1 MTTTTII
8 LPSPLGLA
16 QISRFPFCKNSWE
29 GKSTQWRLG
38 LLSISF
44 GSWPFSYFYLRCT
57 TVQECWRIIYLVRGV
72 HLLYRIP
79 NFREIN
85 KFSGKFMTFFSF
97 LVRFKNVCHFWI
109 LFKRDPKFSW
119 NQKISGKVR
128 NPSFQLYFFISSSG
142 SKIKFK
148 ILYVFL
154 FKNRENVGTYIQWYS
169 DSLPDVKKI
178 VKTILLLFV
187 FELFS
192 VKLHVQYGEKII

>member
-44 GSWPFSYFYLRCT
+44 GSWPFSYFYLRCI
-57 TVQECWRIIYLVRGV
+57 TVQECWWIIYNLFGARSSFKYFTGSLILVKST
-72 HLLYRIP
+72 
-79 NFREIN
+79 NFPEN
-85 KFSGKFMTFFSF
+85 SWPFFSPF
-97 LVRFKNVCHFWI
+97 FVRFKNVCHFWI

-119 NQKISGKVR
+119 NQKMSGKVR
-128 NPSFQLYFFISSSG
+128 NPSFQLYFISSSG

-154 FKNRENVGTYIQWYS
+154 FKNRENVGTYNDILIVFRMS
-169 DSLPDVKKI
+169 KKSW
-178 VKTILLLFV
+178 KQF
-187 FELFS
+187 
-192 VKLHVQYGEKII
+192 YYY